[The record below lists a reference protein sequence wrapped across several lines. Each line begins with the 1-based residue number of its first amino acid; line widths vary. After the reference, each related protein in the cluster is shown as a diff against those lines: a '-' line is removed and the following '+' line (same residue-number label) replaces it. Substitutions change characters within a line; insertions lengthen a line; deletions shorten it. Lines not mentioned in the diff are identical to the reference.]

1 MLLQFQALLATAIGI
16 LLARADSRVWEKTPF
31 LWAVGLLGA
40 FWFSATLL
48 CLFGV
53 SRLEWGDLGEGLDV
67 ATQTEIN
74 DAEQKYVRTLICEVI
89 RRSAKFR
96 VATWLTVWSVAL
108 FFGMCICVTFLLV
121 QAGETAAFPGAGHS
135 LLRF

>member
-16 LLARADSRVWEKTPF
+16 LLARADSSVWEKTPF
-31 LWAVGLLGA
+31 LWAVGWLGA

-67 ATQTEIN
+67 AKQTEIN
-74 DAEQKYVRTLICEVI
+74 EAEHKYVRTLICEVI

-96 VATWLTVWSVAL
+96 VATWLTICSVAL
-108 FFGMCICVTFLLV
+108 FFGMCICLTLLLV
-121 QAGETAAFPGAGHS
+121 QAGETAASPGAAHS
-135 LLRF
+135 LFRF